1 MKKKFF
7 SLLVALVMISQIS
20 AGAAALPETLGIS
33 SLADEQKVLSLWYDE
48 PAPDSD
54 SGWEQWSLPLGN
66 GYMGVNVFGRTDTER
81 LQITENSMV
90 NPREMGGLT
99 SFSETYIDFG
109 HNLPSSYKRALS
121 LNDGI
126 STVEYDYNNITY
138 YREYFTS
145 YPDKVMAI
153 YLNAS
158 EPGALSFTLRPTI
171 PYERDYGNSPGD
183 GGGREGSVVAN
194 GDTITLS
201 GVLNYYNIQFEGQYK
216 VIPTGGTLTFGN
228 ENGDNGYITVTD
240 ADSAV
245 IYIAVGTNYQLES
258 RVFTEPDRLK
268 KLKPYPHPH
277 DKVTKIISDVSQKD
291 YQEVKNTHIA
301 DYQKYFNR
309 VSLDLGGNV
318 PEITTDELL
327 KNYQQGTYDWYLE
340 ELYFQYGRYL
350 LISSS
355 RPGTLPANLQ
365 GTWSMYDQTP
375 WSGGYWHNI
384 NVQMNYW
391 PAFTTNLSEMFESYA
406 DYNMAY
412 REAAQLLADDYINTY
427 HPASYSDTAG
437 ENGWIIGTAAYPY
450 SISAPESHSGPGT
463 GGLTTKLFWDYY
475 DFTRNEDILENI
487 TYPALSS
494 MAKLLTKVVEP
505 IDGKYLTTNSASPEQ
520 VENGTYYQTIGCA
533 FDQQMIWENNNDTL
547 KAAELLG
554 KNDAVLDTIREQIN
568 LLDPVLV
575 GYSGQVKEYREEDY
589 YGEIGEY
596 NHRHISQL
604 VGLYPGT
611 SINASTPAWMDAAK
625 ATLNLRG
632 DESTGWAM
640 AHRLNVWARLQTAT
654 VRTDFTSNY

>member
-1 MKKKFF
+1 
-7 SLLVALVMISQIS
+7 
-20 AGAAALPETLGIS
+20 
-33 SLADEQKVLSLWYDE
+33 
-48 PAPDSD
+48 
-54 SGWEQWSLPLGN
+54 
-66 GYMGVNVFGRTDTER
+66 
-81 LQITENSMV
+81 
-90 NPREMGGLT
+90 
-99 SFSETYIDFG
+99 
-109 HNLPSSYKRALS
+109 
-121 LNDGI
+121 
-126 STVEYDYNNITY
+126 
-138 YREYFTS
+138 
-145 YPDKVMAI
+145 
-153 YLNAS
+153 
-158 EPGALSFTLRPTI
+158 
-171 PYERDYGNSPGD
+171 
-183 GGGREGSVVAN
+183 
-194 GDTITLS
+194 
-201 GVLNYYNIQFEGQYK
+201 
-216 VIPTGGTLTFGN
+216 
-228 ENGDNGYITVTD
+228 
-240 ADSAV
+240 
-245 IYIAVGTNYQLES
+245 
-258 RVFTEPDRLK
+258 
-268 KLKPYPHPH
+268 
-277 DKVTKIISDVSQKD
+277 
-291 YQEVKNTHIA
+291 
-301 DYQKYFNR
+301 
-309 VSLDLGGNV
+309 
-318 PEITTDELL
+318 
-327 KNYQQGTYDWYLE
+327 
-340 ELYFQYGRYL
+340 
-350 LISSS
+350 
-355 RPGTLPANLQ
+355 
-365 GTWSMYDQTP
+365 MYDQTP

-450 SISAPESHSGPGT
+450 SISAPESHSDPGT

-487 TYPALSS
+487 TYPALSI

-640 AHRLNVWARLQTAT
+640 AHRLNAWARLQDSNRAYRLYQQLLKSGTLIN
-654 VRTDFTSNY
+654 RT